1 MRVYITRNIPTPGL
15 NLLREKN
22 IELDIWESDEPIPHD
37 VLVEKIKNNYD
48 GLYCM
53 LTDTIDGKV
62 LDAAGNYY
70 NLFLKHLFVFIAD
83 YTKEL
88 FCRSIYLPIYLQSH
102 LCH

>member
-15 NLLREKN
+15 KLLREKN

-70 NLFLKHLFVFIAD
+70 NLFLKHLIVFIAD
-83 YTKEL
+83 YPKEL
-88 FCRSIYLPIYLQSH
+88 FCCSIYLPIYLQSH